1 MLLSEEND
9 GTLENTA
16 KYLNS
21 VLDGIG
27 DSKSHKIDGINPTL
41 CDIPGPFLPV

>member
-1 MLLSEEND
+1 MLLLEEND
-9 GTLENTA
+9 GTLEN
-16 KYLNS
+16 
-21 VLDGIG
+21 VG